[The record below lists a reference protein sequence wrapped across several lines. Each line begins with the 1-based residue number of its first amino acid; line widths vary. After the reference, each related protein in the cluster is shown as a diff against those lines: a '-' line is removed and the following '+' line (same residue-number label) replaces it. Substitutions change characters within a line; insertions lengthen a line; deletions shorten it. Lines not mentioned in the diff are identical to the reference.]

1 MSMHGTRRS
10 PRRGARSVGRPPLLR
25 LSAAGLLGVAA
36 ALLVSCGSSGK
47 GLIPSAN
54 AGPLQKDFEEVNSA
68 AQNANGNCTATDTAI
83 AKTEQDFNALPPSVD
98 PRLTGRLSEGIT
110 HLGKRARDL
119 CAQPLSPTVSTG
131 TTTTSTTTTTTTP
144 TSTETTP
151 TNTTTTPTST
161 ETTPT
166 STATTP
172 TAPGGGTVAP
182 GSEPPAG
189 GGVGEAGG
197 TPGNG
202 SGGGK

>member
-1 MSMHGTRRS
+1 MSMHSTRS
-10 PRRGARSVGRPPLLR
+10 PRRGARSAGRPPLLR

-54 AGPLQKDFEEVNSA
+54 AGPLQKDFEEVNTA
-68 AQNANGNCTATDTAI
+68 AQNANGNCSATDTAI

-98 PRLTGRLSEGIT
+98 PRLTGKLSEGIT
-110 HLGKRARDL
+110 HLGKRAREL

-131 TTTTSTTTTTTTP
+131 ATTTTSTTKTTTTP
-144 TSTETTP
+144 TTTETTP
-151 TNTTTTPTST
+151 TTTATTPTTT

-166 STATTP
+166 TTGTTP
-172 TAPGGGTVAP
+172 PGPGGGTVAP
-182 GSEPPAG
+182 GTEPPAG

-202 SGGGK
+202 EGGK